1 MIELDST
8 SIRHFKLS
16 SGDEVIALVQGKTK
30 ENMLIVECPMRVIV
44 TLNDRGF
51 KFVFTTWQ
59 PMAKDDICFINPLH
73 IISYVECSNDI
84 KEQYIRMCIGS
95 VDNESDDH
103 EHITDDH
110 EEPPDESHDSLSAKG
125 SETVH

>member
-1 MIELDST
+1 MTELDST

-30 ENMLIVECPMRVIV
+30 ENMLVVEYPMRVIV

-73 IISYVECSNDI
+73 IISYVECSSDI
-84 KEQYIRMCIGS
+84 KEQYVRMCIGS
-95 VDNESDDH
+95 VDNENDH
-103 EHITDDH
+103 RPIIDDDH
-110 EEPPDESHDSLSAKG
+110 EEPDESTDSFSVKG